1 MEDVSAV
8 GEKRK
13 DSSNEKQ
20 VKKKK
25 KKNVL
30 NVVLQFQLS
39 QQRWKGKQGKTHLWN
54 GMPVPRTMP

>member
-20 VKKKK
+20 VKKK